1 MKVGVA
7 YVSAS
12 ISRLLREVLAWVMDK
27 LFWVIN
33 NIMLSKAFSYTT
45 KQLKNKAIINLK

>member
-1 MKVGVA
+1 MA

-12 ISRLLREVLAWVMDK
+12 ISRLLREVLAWVVVN

-45 KQLKNKAIINLK
+45 KKLKNKAIINLK